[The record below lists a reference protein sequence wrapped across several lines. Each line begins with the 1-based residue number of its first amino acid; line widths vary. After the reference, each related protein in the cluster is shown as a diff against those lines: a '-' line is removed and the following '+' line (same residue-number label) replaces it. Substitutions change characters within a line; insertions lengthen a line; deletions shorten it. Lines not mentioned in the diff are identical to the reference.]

1 MYLAW
6 PGNRYGKAVSNRPF
20 IAARIEVRFDRAAER
35 CLRALGW
42 QERVIPY
49 TAYGDAGFVRVLGRV
64 VLAPRFADTQLG
76 KAAESFLRRRGWRNF
91 VSAVCVHA
99 RYTIRVGDVEV
110 TGTTDRGGYIDHR
123 VRGHGLAPGWWTA
136 EVYTGSSESSTVPV
150 QVLDSG
156 VAFGIIS
163 DVDDT
168 ILTTM
173 LPRPMVA
180 AWNSFFRI
188 EATRQAVPG
197 MAEFYKLVLRH
208 HRGAPVIYLSTGAW
222 NTHGFLSR
230 FIARH
235 RYPTGAMLLTDW
247 GPTNSGW
254 FRSGVAHKRSALLQL
269 VVDFPH
275 IRWLLVG
282 DDGQHDP
289 EVYGDFA
296 RANPGNVAAIAI
308 RELSPAEQILAHGTI
323 EPLPVDDGLPEGIPV
338 LRAADG
344 RGLQQLASALF
355 GPS

>member
-1 MYLAW
+1 MNL
-6 PGNRYGKAVSNRPF
+6 VSNRPF
-20 IAARIEVRFDRAAER
+20 IAARVEVRFDRVAER
-35 CLRALGW
+35 LFRALGW

-49 TAYGDAGFVRVLGRV
+49 TAYGDDGFVRVLGRV
-64 VLAPRFADTQLG
+64 VLSPRFADTQLG

-91 VSAVCVHA
+91 VTAVCVHA
-99 RYTIRVGDVEV
+99 RYTIRVGEAEV

-123 VRGHGLAPGWWTA
+123 VRGHGLGPGWQTGEVRTA
-136 EVYTGSSESSTVPV
+136 HSEPSTVPI
-150 QVLDSG
+150 QVLGRDIT
-156 VAFGIIS
+156 FGIVS

-180 AWNSFFRI
+180 AWNSFFRV

-197 MAEFYKLVLRH
+197 MAEFYNVVLRRH
-208 HRGAPVIYLSTGAW
+208 PGSPVIYLSTGAW

-235 RYPTGAMLLTDW
+235 RYPIGAMLLTDW
-247 GPTNSGW
+247 GPTNTGW
-254 FRSGVAHKRSALLQL
+254 FRSGVAHKRAALLQL

-275 IRWLLVG
+275 VRWLLVG

-296 RANPGNVAAIAI
+296 HANPANVAAIAI
-308 RELSPAEQILAHGTI
+308 RQLTPAEQILAHGTI
-323 EPLPVDDGLPEGIPV
+323 EPLHVNDGLPVGIP
-338 LRAADG
+338 LIRAADG
-344 RGLQQLASALF
+344 RGMQRQASALL
-355 GPS
+355 GSE

>member
-1 MYLAW
+1 M
-6 PGNRYGKAVSNRPF
+6 SNRPF
-20 IAARIEVRFDRAAER
+20 IAARIEVRFDRVAER
-35 CLRALGW
+35 FFRALGW

-49 TAYGDAGFVRVLGRV
+49 TAYGDGSFVRVLGRV
-64 VLAPRFADTQLG
+64 VLAPRFANTQLG

-91 VSAVCVHA
+91 FTAVCVHA
-99 RYTIRVGDVEV
+99 RYTIKVGQTEA

-123 VRGHGLAPGWWTA
+123 VRNHGLEPGWQTA
-136 EVYTGSSESSTVPV
+136 QVQTAQSPPSTVPIHV
-150 QVLDSG
+150 IGPDVT
-156 VAFGIIS
+156 FGIVS

-180 AWNSFFRI
+180 AWNSFLRI

-197 MAEFYKLVLRH
+197 MAQFYKQVLRRH
-208 HRGAPVIYLSTGAW
+208 PGSPVIYLSTGAW

-247 GPTNSGW
+247 GPTNTGW
-254 FRSGVAHKRSALLQL
+254 FRSGPAHKRAALLQL
-269 VVDFPH
+269 AVDFPR

-296 RANPGNVAAIAI
+296 ASNPHQVAGIAI
-308 RELSPAEQILAHGTI
+308 RQLTPTEQILAHGTV
-323 EPLPVDDGLPEGIPV
+323 EPLDDESDQPVGIPV
-338 LRAADG
+338 IRAADG
-344 RGLQQLASALF
+344 RGLQRQASSLF
-355 GPS
+355 CAE